1 MTRACRRLLRQFI
14 KLRWEFKATKR
25 QSSVL
30 FRAMR
35 DAEKRKRDA
44 ERDRAD
50 AERGLGKSQSQRNRL
65 KRQVED
71 ARNRLL

>member
-14 KLRWEFKATKR
+14 KLC
-25 QSSVL
+25 
-30 FRAMR
+30 
-35 DAEKRKRDA
+35 DAEKSKRDA
-44 ERDRAD
+44 ERDRVD
-50 AERGLGKSQSQRNRL
+50 TEKGLGKSQSQRNRL